1 MSPLSAANRLRL
13 AAALGLALAALSA
26 SSVVAWKFGHAREL
40 GQPLWGAFYHPLAVV
55 AWLRTWGGLDG
66 YRQPFLQ
73 ALSLV
78 LVLAVTPVAVARLA
92 ELYGPLRVEQRPRDD
107 GLGTAR
113 DLLRS
118 GHIRGRGAGV
128 VLGRLG
134 RDRANALVKST
145 TLRKVLE
152 VLAIIACVFF
162 VFMQNDLKTLI
173 IEDPL
178 PNLVIPVWV
187 LVAYLFSAKRI

>member
-55 AWLRTWGGLDG
+55 AWLRAWGDLDG

-78 LVLAVTPVAVARLA
+78 LVVAVITGGGSPSGRAVRPVARRA
-92 ELYGPLRVEQRPRDD
+92 EAEG
-107 GLGTAR
+107 
-113 DLLRS
+113 
-118 GHIRGRGAGV
+118 
-128 VLGRLG
+128 
-134 RDRANALVKST
+134 
-145 TLRKVLE
+145 
-152 VLAIIACVFF
+152 
-162 VFMQNDLKTLI
+162 
-173 IEDPL
+173 
-178 PNLVIPVWV
+178 
-187 LVAYLFSAKRI
+187 